1 MKLSVLVVCALFF
14 ICAIDCLPLEGNNEA
29 SSDAKS
35 AFGVAF
41 DEIVVDTSLVVK
53 RKNPNRQSR
62 NQNAPNRPVEA
73 SVVSEKNR
81 GQ

>member
-1 MKLSVLVVCALFF
+1 MKQLAVLVVCALLLTVS
-14 ICAIDCLPLEGNNEA
+14 CLPLEGNNDA

-62 NQNAPNRPVEA
+62 TQNVSNQPVEA
-73 SVVSEKNR
+73 SVVSQKNKA
-81 GQ
+81 Q